1 MLFILKA
8 NLSKKKQQVH
18 RTADYVVTLKMYSS
32 RTINS
37 ECLNIQNP
45 QGFHLSDGAI
55 YNYLTGNEY
64 VDSFGSWDWDLV
76 PGITVDYQGTPTV
89 CSKVKNKGK
98 KKFVG
103 GVTDENTGI
112 AVMDYL
118 NPLNGNLAF
127 KKTVFFFPSGYAVQ
141 VGPTTSKNTTA
152 ELVTVLDQRLRNGNI
167 YIAGEV
173 KNTLMSYLSPK
184 TNHIWHDNI
193 GYYFPTAEDVYID
206 SKPRYTN
213 WSEVGISIG
222 TDPQQLWTSYIKHSK
237 TNTSGLLTQYIVQP
251 AISHAAFDANVAE
264 GKMPIQLAFHASSP
278 QVNAAYSPA
287 DKTIATAFWTAGTY
301 STPWSCTIKTDKPC
315 VVLLKQL
322 DKDNYRVTVSDPS
335 QSLTSVKLTITME
348 GVTKSNTFSLPTGNQ
363 AGNGVVKTLAF

>member
-1 MLFILKA
+1 
-8 NLSKKKQQVH
+8 
-18 RTADYVVTLKMYSS
+18 MYSS

-45 QGFHLSDGAI
+45 QGFHMSDGAI
-55 YNYLTGNEY
+55 FNYMTGNEY

-76 PGITVDYQGTPTV
+76 PGITVDYQGTLLT

-103 GVTDENTGI
+103 GVTDGNMGI

-152 ELVTVLDQRLRNGNI
+152 ELITVLDQRFRKGNI
-167 YIAGEV
+167 YISGEL

-184 TNHIWHDNI
+184 TNYLWHDNI
-193 GYYFPTAEDVYID
+193 GYYFPTAEDIYVD
-206 SKPRYTN
+206 SKPRYAN
-213 WSEVGISIG
+213 WSNVGISVG
-222 TDPQQLWTSYIKHSK
+222 ADPQQLWSSYIKHPK

-251 AISHAAFDANVAE
+251 AVSHAAFSANASE
-264 GKMPIQLAFHASSP
+264 GNMPIQLAFHASSP
-278 QVNAAYSPA
+278 LVNAAYSSA
-287 DKTIATAFWTAGTY
+287 DKTIAAAFWTAGTY
-301 STPWSCTIKTDKPC
+301 TTPWSCTIKTDNPC
-315 VVLLKQL
+315 VILLNQL
-322 DKDNYRVTVSDPS
+322 DQHSYRVTVSDPS
-335 QSLTSVKLTITME
+335 QSLTSIKLTITIE
-348 GVTKSNTFSLPTGNQ
+348 GVTKSATYSLPSGNK
-363 AGNGVVKTLAF
+363 AGSGIVKTLTF